1 MFLLVPAHPGSRE
14 QRAVKRLRMCA
25 CVLIQRVYAMGEFPM
40 PGLGDLRDKYT
51 SLGAELANVACLAG
65 MFPPSPPRN
74 SPRLSIY
81 FRVAQ

>member
-1 MFLLVPAHPGSRE
+1 
-14 QRAVKRLRMCA
+14 
-25 CVLIQRVYAMGEFPM
+25 MGEFPM

-74 SPRLSIY
+74 SPRLSI
-81 FRVAQ
+81 FIKGGSVAEWLACWTQAQKGLGSNRNRNTVG

>member
-1 MFLLVPAHPGSRE
+1 
-14 QRAVKRLRMCA
+14 
-25 CVLIQRVYAMGEFPM
+25 MGEFPM

-74 SPRLSIY
+74 SHRLSIY
-81 FRVAQ
+81 LRVAQ